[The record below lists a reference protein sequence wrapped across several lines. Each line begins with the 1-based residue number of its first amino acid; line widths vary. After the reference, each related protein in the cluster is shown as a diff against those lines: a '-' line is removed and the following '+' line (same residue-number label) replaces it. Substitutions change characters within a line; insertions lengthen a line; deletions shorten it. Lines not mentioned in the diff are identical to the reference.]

1 MIQEE
6 RYRDMVKAVIAGGE
20 MTEKDIVLRAMAT
33 ECDRLREKI
42 IDDAKELAELWLKYA
57 TKVEENRA
65 AEPPYRYSIHGDVVE
80 NAAVFRARVRMLFD
94 AVRLA
99 YGEEG
104 VKKFREA
111 GAEC

>member
-6 RYRDMVKAVIAGGE
+6 RYSDMVKAVMAGGE
-20 MTEKDIVLRAMAT
+20 MAEKDIVLRSMAR

-42 IDDAKELAELWLKYA
+42 IDDAKELSELWLTYA
-57 TKVEENRA
+57 TKVEERRPA
-65 AEPPYRYSIHGDVVE
+65 DPPFRYSIAGDVIE

-94 AVRLA
+94 AVYLT

-104 VKKFREA
+104 VKKLREA
-111 GAEC
+111 GAEP